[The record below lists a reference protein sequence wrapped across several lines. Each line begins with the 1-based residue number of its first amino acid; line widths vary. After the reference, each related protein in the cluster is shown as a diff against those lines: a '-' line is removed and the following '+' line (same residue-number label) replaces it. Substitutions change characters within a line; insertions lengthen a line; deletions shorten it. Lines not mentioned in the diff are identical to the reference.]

1 MKGASI
7 DWHQHLVERR
17 RSHEAVELK
26 KCFVLVSM
34 GGGRSIFT
42 MPDTFSTDSSELDG
56 LTDGTDGGLDNLSMG
71 VAGLLFALTNQNMS
85 NLVLLQIAARHEEF
99 LNNSKP
105 PFCKYK
111 QPASLTKR
119 LPESNFFG
127 I

>member
-1 MKGASI
+1 
-7 DWHQHLVERR
+7 
-17 RSHEAVELK
+17 
-26 KCFVLVSM
+26 M
-34 GGGRSIFT
+34 GQT
-42 MPDTFSTDSSELDG
+42 VA
-56 LTDGTDGGLDNLSMG
+56 LTICQWESP
-71 VAGLLFALTNQNMS
+71 GLLFALTNQNMS

-119 LPESNFFG
+119 LPESKFSG

>member
-71 VAGLLFALTNQNMS
+71 VAGFAICTHQPKYVKPCSSPNC
-85 NLVLLQIAARHEEF
+85 
-99 LNNSKP
+99 SK
-105 PFCKYK
+105 
-111 QPASLTKR
+111 T
-119 LPESNFFG
+119 
-127 I
+127 